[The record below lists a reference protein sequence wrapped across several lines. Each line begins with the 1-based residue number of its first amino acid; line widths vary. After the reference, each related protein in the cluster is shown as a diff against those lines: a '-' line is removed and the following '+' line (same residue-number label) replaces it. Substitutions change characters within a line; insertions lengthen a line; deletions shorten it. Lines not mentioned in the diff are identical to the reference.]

1 VFFRG
6 FFILACLIITKKEVN
21 AMKRFVIALCL
32 AIALSVI
39 FIFPAFTQAQR
50 VPPNIWQNADMTYSF
65 MQVLSPNS
73 IRVRNILLTEKDG
86 SQYFYRQDLVL
97 RSGSFV
103 AVAGTLQ
110 REGTDQSSITI
121 GSTWTNVFRRQF
133 PPEDINGSLA
143 LQEVNLK
150 IDDDFLHVKITTF
163 GPINIEDAIY
173 CFQARNF
180 PENDSL
186 SLYTGAYQNGD
197 AFLNIHYPDK
207 LNDPN
212 PDVNPGTGNVKTYL
226 NAVTVGGGSLEWKIP
241 LEDFPVGLI
250 DGKYVDAWTSIP
262 PGPRVDST
270 PTTKGKRIVV
280 P

>member
-1 VFFRG
+1 
-6 FFILACLIITKKEVN
+6 
-21 AMKRFVIALCL
+21 MKRSMIAVCL
-32 AIALSVI
+32 AFVLSVI
-39 FIFPAFTQAQR
+39 FIFPAFTHAQR

-86 SQYFYRQDLVL
+86 SQFFYKQDLVL

-103 AVAGTLQ
+103 AIAGTLQ
-110 REGTDQSSITI
+110 REGTDQSSIAI
-121 GSTWTNVFRRQF
+121 GDTWTKVFERLVA
-133 PPEDINGSLA
+133 PNGIDAGLA
-143 LQEVNLK
+143 LKEVDLK
-150 IDDDFLHVKITTF
+150 IDNNNLYVKITTF
-163 GPINIEDAIY
+163 GEIGENAIY

-186 SLYTGAYQNGD
+186 SLYTGAKKNLTNGD
-197 AFLNIHYPDK
+197 AFLNIHYPDR

-226 NAVTVGGGSLEWKIP
+226 GAVSVVGQSLEWAIP
-241 LEDFPVGLI
+241 LDDFPVRLI

-262 PGPRVDST
+262 PAGRIDST
-270 PTTKGKRIVV
+270 PTIMGKRIVV